1 MSSLVSSGPSLM
13 LSIFYI
19 ICCTSLAFVTGW
31 KWLITIG
38 TTLVA
43 GFLTQYIVQGWITGM
58 IGLKQVFYLIVM
70 WILSV
75 AVIQIDYLITCQKIN
90 SETLKSSAIN
100 ALGGS
105 IASAIVSLVFD
116 ILFAVLPQLKVIR
129 TVIGYLPFIG
139 DAISKV
145 FDAVI
150 LSHTNLLFGFIVTR
164 AVVSKKCKEFE
175 AEEETEEEVA

>member
-1 MSSLVSSGPSLM
+1 MASLISSGPSLM
-13 LSIFYI
+13 LSAFYI
-19 ICCTSLAFVTGW
+19 ICCTSLAFLTGW
-31 KWLITIG
+31 KWLISVG
-38 TTLVA
+38 MTLVA

-70 WILSV
+70 WALSILV
-75 AVIQIDYLITCQKIN
+75 LQIDILITCQKI
-90 SETLKSSAIN
+90 SLDTLKICAIN

-116 ILFAVLPQLKVIR
+116 IVFAVLPQLKVIR

-145 FDAVI
+145 FDAII
-150 LSHTNLLFGFIVTR
+150 LSHTNLLFGFLIARNV
-164 AVVSKKCKEFE
+164 AIGQACPDEG
-175 AEEETEEEVA
+175 EEEGEEE